1 MHGRLYSDRR
11 HCGAQSQGKERRK
24 RSVVGPVTS
33 VRFCQPPRNTET
45 AIHSHTKKAT
55 ARQMDG
61 DDYWQSPSVVVLL
74 DSPSDTW
81 PSKHGRFIWRLRSY
95 MILGPRG
102 LNEEVVQMQELLMN
116 QIYKIKPKN
125 SLDPRNAKA
134 GAHQRSRRHHLHCLP
149 VSWHLLKRLPSF
161 TRSI

>member
-1 MHGRLYSDRR
+1 M
-11 HCGAQSQGKERRK
+11 GA
-24 RSVVGPVTS
+24 
-33 VRFCQPPRNTET
+33 
-45 AIHSHTKKAT
+45 
-55 ARQMDG
+55 
-61 DDYWQSPSVVVLL
+61 
-74 DSPSDTW
+74 
-81 PSKHGRFIWRLRSY
+81 FIWRLRSY

-134 GAHQRSRRHHLHCLP
+134 GAHQRSRRLLHCLP